1 MARPPR
7 LKVSEA
13 LMATEQNKITT
24 AAQGAASGNTAS
36 DGERQRSSIEF
47 PYGDLDDPITA
58 AQGIYNQGV
67 LSCSRPQL
75 AGWMNQSMTS
85 GAFTTRIGT
94 ARIFGLIDTERGAIN
109 ITDIGRR
116 IVDATQERAARVDAF
131 LAVPLY
137 RKLFEDYQG
146 HALPPRP
153 KGLEHAMAK
162 MGVAPKQTD
171 RARQAF
177 ERSAQQ
183 AGFFATGTDRLIMP
197 AIPVA
202 ASASSPPESRPTERG
217 VGHSGGGGGDRT
229 LHPFILGLL
238 ETLPEPQQEWPLE
251 AQAKWLQT
259 AASVFGLIYKSDGG
273 QIKIEAQP
281 KPVSALS

>member
-1 MARPPR
+1 MP
-7 LKVSEA
+7 
-13 LMATEQNKITT
+13 TEQNKIAT
-24 AAQGAASGNTAS
+24 APQGPTSGNTAG
-36 DGERQRSSIEF
+36 DGERQRSTIEF
-47 PYGDLDDPITA
+47 PYGDLDDAISVA
-58 AQGIYNQGV
+58 YMIHNQGV
-67 LSCSRPQL
+67 LTCSRPQL

-85 GAFTTRIGT
+85 GAFTTRLGT

-109 ITDIGRR
+109 ITEIGRR

-131 LAVPLY
+131 LTVPLY
-137 RKLFEDYQG
+137 RKLFDDYQG

-153 KGLEHAMAK
+153 RGLEYAMAK

-197 AIPVA
+197 AIPAQPTSV
-202 ASASSPPESRPTERG
+202 SSPETRPSDANSDRNG
-217 VGHSGGGGGDRT
+217 SGNRT

-238 ETLPEPQQEWPLE
+238 DTLPEPHKEWSLDD
-251 AQAKWLQT
+251 QAKWLRT
-259 AASVFGLIYKSDGG
+259 AASVFGLIYKANGG
-273 QIKIEAQP
+273 QIKIEP
-281 KPVSALS
+281 PIKPGGAPS